1 MVVFIDRKIARGIRV
16 EINFNIFFNYSLD
29 FDVENVILYEML
41 IINFR
46 FLAILFRCEDRMRS
60 AATKLTIKLGPC
72 TSSSGKETRFDGYH
86 SSPPSFHRRYS

>member
-46 FLAILFRCEDRMRS
+46 IGFSQFCFDARS

-72 TSSSGKETRFDGYH
+72 TSSSGNETRFDGYH

>member
-1 MVVFIDRKIARGIRV
+1 MVVFIDRKIARV

-72 TSSSGKETRFDGYH
+72 TSSSGNETRFDGYH

>member
-46 FLAILFRCEDRMRS
+46 IGFSQFC
-60 AATKLTIKLGPC
+60 
-72 TSSSGKETRFDGYH
+72 FDA
-86 SSPPSFHRRYS
+86 RIE